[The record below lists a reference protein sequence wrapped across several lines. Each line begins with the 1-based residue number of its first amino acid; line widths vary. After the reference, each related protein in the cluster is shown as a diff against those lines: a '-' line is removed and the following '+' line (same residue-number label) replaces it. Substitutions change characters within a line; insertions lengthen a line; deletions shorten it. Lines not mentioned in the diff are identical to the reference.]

1 MKREIYIT
9 ILLFTLMLIALAAAV
24 QGQHSIASKYPSD
37 APQKS
42 FGNYIEQTTFG
53 AAALYD
59 EKDIKPDMLA
69 RVIWLSFIPYH
80 DKRPSN
86 RRTSAV
92 VCELFKETV

>member
-24 QGQHSIASKYPSD
+24 QGQHSIASQYSSD
-37 APQKS
+37 TPQKS
-42 FGNYIEQTTFG
+42 CDNYMEQTTFG

-59 EKDIKPDMLA
+59 VIDIKPDMLA
-69 RVIWLSFIPYH
+69 REIWLSFIPYR
-80 DKRPSN
+80 DKRPDN

-92 VCELFKETV
+92 VFKLFKETV